1 MEQSETKQIS
11 WEQFVSSANTL
22 VRVSETT
29 EPEMWC
35 RRTYSVSVTPLGIN
49 MKHTEHTKKK
59 AHTHLCMG
67 WISFVSMLNSAST
80 RQNRFCSA
88 GYLDSDSVVWAS
100 LSLCV
105 FQALFFFSP
114 SLARRQT
121 RPGGSQPPPTASPCS
136 RHWACVSIPHS
147 YVYCSL
153 LHSVCWCCRCL
164 LCFTSTALYVL
175 SGEFKQASEP
185 RTARPFDRSNSGW
198 G

>member
-105 FQALFFFSP
+105 FQALFFFL
-114 SLARRQT
+114 SLAC
-121 RPGGSQPPPTASPCS
+121 SPPNSSWGITATTN
-136 RHWACVSIPHS
+136 SITLFEALSMRFHTTLIRVLLPS
-147 YVYCSL
+147 TLCLLVLSMSSL
-153 LHSVCWCCRCL
+153 LHVHRT
-164 LCFTSTALYVL
+164 LCALGGVQTSKWATNGA
-175 SGEFKQASEP
+175 SIWPKQ
-185 RTARPFDRSNSGW
+185 
-198 G
+198 